1 MNRRTLILLGVAG
14 VLAVVFVLDQVRRAG
29 GNDIAQPVR
38 RTAEVEIAQETG
50 PFLPDFSSFAAIAQR
65 PLFRPDRRP
74 EPEPV
79 VTIPDGP
86 VTPIQSSDNP
96 PDFIVVGVVTGPEG
110 RGAATVRDGTE
121 TRRVYAGDTVQGWRV
136 DTINRD
142 GIVVTRDGQRWSLPI
157 GEPED

>member
-1 MNRRTLILLGVAG
+1 MNRRTLLLLGVAG
-14 VLAVVFVLDQVRRAG
+14 VLAVIVVIDQVRRAG
-29 GNDIAQPVR
+29 GDDIAQPIR
-38 RTAEVEIAQETG
+38 RIAEVEIAQETG
-50 PFLPDFSSFAAIAQR
+50 PFLPEFSGFSAIAQR

-79 VTIPDGP
+79 VTEPERP
-86 VTPIQSSDNP
+86 VTPVVTNDNP

-110 RGAATVRDGTE
+110 RGAATVRDGSE
-121 TRRVYAGDTVQGWRV
+121 TRRVYSGDTVQGWRV